1 MEVLQLHSVLLRGCL
16 RSRRR
21 QSAWCIPFRQPTV
34 LVPAE
39 GESVDEGAHMP
50 AHHDEGGLGCHHVQS
65 AQNLVE
71 LAEGVFGPTEK
82 YADVWVS

>member
-1 MEVLQLHSVLLRGCL
+1 
-16 RSRRR
+16 
-21 QSAWCIPFRQPTV
+21 V

-50 AHHDEGGLGCHHVQS
+50 AHHDEGGLGCHPVQS
-65 AQNLVE
+65 GQNLVE